1 MAGLGFECPGEAGT
15 MTSDLDIYR
24 TAALLIKEHG
34 NYGAQAHA
42 AQRIDELKVAG
53 DQDGEIVWIKV
64 LDAVRDLR
72 HGQQGRTDRLGRHD
86 PWRGLPRAPTR
97 NGGDRMTN

>member
-1 MAGLGFECPGEAGT
+1 MAGLGFECAGESET
-15 MTSDLDIYR
+15 MTSEIDIYR

-42 AQRIDELKVAG
+42 AERIDELKVAG

-64 LDAVRDLR
+64 LDAVRDLSESEPEK
-72 HGQQGRTDRLGRHD
+72 GD
-86 PWRGLPRAPTR
+86 PVH
-97 NGGDRMTN
+97 

>member
-53 DQDGEIVWIKV
+53 DQDGECLTSAPMGQIRVIGIVKN
-64 LDAVRDLR
+64 L
-72 HGQQGRTDRLGRHD
+72 
-86 PWRGLPRAPTR
+86 
-97 NGGDRMTN
+97 